1 MRSKTLL
8 FGSFIALLA
17 VPAMA
22 QVNNAIN
29 VFGTVDKVDATS
41 ISVKSDD
48 GGQVQTFKLAPN
60 MLYIKQAPAKLSDI
74 KSNDFVASAAV
85 RQADGKLH
93 STELRI
99 FSEKMRGGGD
109 GQRPMNDARNQT
121 MTNATVTGTA
131 IVNGSNTMKVKFGPS
146 QIGGAGP
153 TYPGGESDLILD
165 PNVPVIKFTDADSSI
180 VKAGAKVRVQGVRNA
195 EGATV
200 NRVTVQ

>member
-22 QVNNAIN
+22 QGNNAIN

-48 GGQVQTFKLAPN
+48 GGQMQTFKLAPN
-60 MLYIKQAPAKLSDI
+60 VLYIKQSPAKLSDI
-74 KSNDFVASAAV
+74 KNNDFVASAAV
-85 RQADGKLH
+85 RKDDGKLH

-99 FSEKMRGGGD
+99 FPDAMRGVGE
-109 GQRPMNDARNQT
+109 GQRPMNDANNQT

-131 IVNGSNTMKVKFGPS
+131 IVGGSNNMKVKF
-146 QIGGAGP
+146 
-153 TYPGGESDLILD
+153 PGGESELILD
-165 PNVPVIKFTDADSSI
+165 PGVPVFAITPIDKGM
-180 VKAGAKVRVQGVRNA
+180 VKAGAKVRVQGVKTA
-195 EGATV
+195 DGAV
-200 NRVTVQ
+200 ANRITLQ